1 MPAYLVDSEMK
12 QESSDECFYSLWTS
26 ICDDE
31 VSTSALL
38 THIESETIKMEKR
51 QVEKTGQWMI

>member
-12 QESSDECFYSLWTS
+12 QESSDECCYSLWTS

-31 VSTSALL
+31 VSTSALS

-51 QVEKTGQWMI
+51 